1 MHRSIDLHHTADTF
15 EKCAQLCRSAREA
28 TDRAVRMRAEAAE
41 ARLRAVR
48 MRRTMERMKAGH
60 RSDDAPGCRRLP
72 ATETRRGATARA
84 AQLALLTAFVHARLD
99 EEGGTADLFHETGCP
114 GAGASECH
122 CPVPERVRHDV
133 AVRHGLARDCEEAL
147 HDPDHDACDWP
158 HSELAALLRLKV
170 LALPYE
176 LHRQWREE
184 WRP

>member
-1 MHRSIDLHHTADTF
+1 MHWSTDLHHTASTF
-15 EKCAQLCRSAREA
+15 EQCAQLRRSAREA
-28 TDRAVRMRAEAAE
+28 VDRALRMRAEATE

-48 MRRTMERMKAGH
+48 MRRTVERTKARL
-60 RSDDAPGCRRLP
+60 RSDDAPGFRRFP
-72 ATETRRGATARA
+72 ATETRRAAVSRT

-99 EEGGTADLFHETGCP
+99 EENSTADLFHETGCP
-114 GAGASECH
+114 DSGASGCR

-133 AVRHGLARDCEEAL
+133 TVRHGLARDCEEAL

>member
-1 MHRSIDLHHTADTF
+1 MHRSIDLHHTANTF
-15 EKCAQLCRSAREA
+15 ETCAQLRRSAREA
-28 TDRAVRMRAEAAE
+28 ADRARRMRAEAAE

-48 MRRTMERMKAGH
+48 MRQNMERMKSG
-60 RSDDAPGCRRLP
+60 RPPDAVSGFRRFP
-72 ATETRRGATARA
+72 ATEIRCGATSRA

-99 EEGGTADLFHETGCP
+99 EEGNTADLFHETGCP
-114 GAGASECH
+114 DAGTSACH

-133 AVRHGLARDCEEAL
+133 TIRHGLARDCEEAL
-147 HDPDHDACDWP
+147 RDPDHDARDWP
-158 HSELAALLRLKV
+158 HNELAALLRLKV